1 MNRLTRP
8 THVPARLAPHRSARL
23 QPSERRSPKGS
34 RYVGVTL
41 AGCVLLTVTFAG
53 CKKAETPEEV
63 VAPVRVSPAIKG
75 SIRLI
80 VNADAVLYPRD
91 QATIVPKISAPVRR
105 FLVNRGDHVTQGQV
119 LAELENRD
127 LAAAAQES
135 RGQYEQ
141 AQSNYRS
148 TTTAGVPEQ
157 VTRAQTDADAAH
169 EAMDA
174 AKKLL
179 DSRQQLFKDGALARK
194 LVDEAQVGYAQTK
207 AQHDT
212 AQQHLQALQGV
223 GKQEQIA
230 TAAAQVAAAKGH
242 FDNAQA
248 QVDYSEIRS
257 PIKGVITDRPVYPG
271 EMAAAGTPLLTVMDM
286 SKVVARV
293 NMAQDQARNVKV
305 GNEATMTPADGGELV
320 TGKVTIV
327 SPAADPNSTTV
338 QVWVQADNPGERMH
352 AGQAVHVS
360 IVAATLDG
368 ATLIPAAAVL
378 PNAEGET
385 IVLVVD
391 DKNVAHEKVVQ
402 IGLREPEMVQIVA
415 GVEIGQRVVT
425 QGGLGLEDK
434 AKVRVMK
441 PGEKAAGEKDE
452 PDEDKN

>member
-1 MNRLTRP
+1 MNRLTHP
-8 THVPARLAPHRSARL
+8 THVAYPTHQAHLPYLTHLPYSIPLLACCAVL
-23 QPSERRSPKGS
+23 GL
-34 RYVGVTL
+34 TL
-41 AGCVLLTVTFAG
+41 TG
-53 CKKAETPEEV
+53 CKKTEKPEEV

-91 QATIVPKISAPVRR
+91 QANIVPKISAPVRR
-105 FLVNRGDHVTQGQV
+105 FLVNRGDHVTQGQL

-141 AQSNYRS
+141 AQSNYRL

-157 VTRAQTDADAAH
+157 MTKAQADVDATRQT
-169 EAMDA
+169 MDA

-179 DSRQQLFKDGALARK
+179 DNRQQLFKDGALARK
-194 LVDEAQVGYAQTK
+194 LVDEAQVGYAQAK
-207 AQHDT
+207 AQYDT
-212 AQQHLQALQGV
+212 AQQHLQALQNV
-223 GKQEQIA
+223 GGKEQIN

-242 FDNAQA
+242 YDSAEA
-248 QVDYSEIRS
+248 QVSYSQVRS
-257 PIKGVITDRPVYPG
+257 PISGVVTDRPVYPG
-271 EMAAAGTPLLTVMDM
+271 EMAAAGAPLLTVMDM

-293 NMAQDQARNVKV
+293 NMAQDQAKNVKV
-305 GNEATMTPADGGELV
+305 GNEATLTPADGGELV

-327 SPAADPNSTTV
+327 SPASDPNTTTV

-360 IVAATLDG
+360 IVAATLEG

-385 IVLVVD
+385 IVLIVD
-391 DKNVAHEKVVQ
+391 DKNIAHEKVIQ

-452 PDEDKN
+452 ADEGKN